1 MLSGHSKH
9 GRKIVGHKPGERKG
23 HLTMNVVNSV
33 FHWKDRKLKRS
44 LLEPIQSL
52 HESKSWSSLASNTNS
67 FTASD
72 NEKALTGTEEEDEDE
87 KAESIESSPISTP
100 SAFIGGIQKFVFVK
114 NKKQKKQ
121 HLKSKK
127 ASTPKKRGKK
137 DKGGNKENDQAT
149 QKKRL
154 RRTRSI
160 VDTSAIY
167 ESQWQERAIK
177 PTHNYLYWDY
187 HMNDESE
194 SENEEDKMVT
204 TKSNVPEPE
213 RVVNEPAA
221 NKLSTRK
228 FIDKHILWPWKKGRD
243 LELTNP
249 WLLSTMKNFHS
260 TSMWNDKK
268 SVVKQDQNRLS
279 AETLVSKT
287 TITGKR
293 ERRKSNKEKQAGS
306 GPNSPSEMQG
316 IFRRGKSTPKI
327 VIEDDNKSITF
338 LCASTIR
345 SVAPAAQPPKVKSV
359 EPILVGKKEPEILPQ
374 TEESVE
380 SKTRSFTLQ
389 EIAKF
394 GVEAK
399 TKREEIEMNELASG
413 SPEEESYLNKDEI
426 AVADTTLT
434 SNSATVSLGDIAVD
448 NTDGP
453 EMKKDGDMT
462 PVVSEEMLD
471 VGAGDILVADLDIDH
486 QSETDQ
492 EPEDEPV
499 ENMELEK
506 TTSSDQE
513 LSTNNS
519 AAEKEE
525 SDENDYV
532 IMPVK
537 FLHSAIVQDFSADN
551 RQLSDHEQDP
561 EVADIAERKLQSC

>member
-1 MLSGHSKH
+1 
-9 GRKIVGHKPGERKG
+9 
-23 HLTMNVVNSV
+23 MNVVNSV

-44 LLEPIQSL
+44 LLEPIPSL

-67 FTASD
+67 ITASD
-72 NEKALTGTEEEDEDE
+72 NEKVLTGTEEEDEE
-87 KAESIESSPISTP
+87 EEAESIESSPISTP

-137 DKGGNKENDQAT
+137 DKSGNKENDQVT

-160 VDTSAIY
+160 VETSAIY

-204 TKSNVPEPE
+204 TTSNVQEPE
-213 RVVNEPAA
+213 SVVNEPAA

-228 FIDKHILWPWKKGRD
+228 FIDKNILWPWKKGRD

-268 SVVKQDQNRLS
+268 PVVKQDQNRLS
-279 AETLVSKT
+279 TETPVTKT
-287 TITGKR
+287 TIAGKR
-293 ERRKSNKEKQAGS
+293 EGRKSNKEKQAAS
-306 GPNSPSEMQG
+306 GPNSPSDMHEL
-316 IFRRGKSTPKI
+316 FRRGKSTPKI

-345 SVAPAAQPPKVKSV
+345 SVAPAAQPPKVKNM
-359 EPILVGKKEPEILPQ
+359 EPIGKNEHEFFQQ
-374 TEESVE
+374 TKSNESLN

-389 EIAKF
+389 EIAQF

-399 TKREEIEMNELASG
+399 REELEIKELASG
-413 SPEEESYLNKDEI
+413 SPKEESYLNEDEI
-426 AVADTTLT
+426 AVVDSTMTMT
-434 SNSATVSLGDIAVD
+434 SNNASLGDIAAD
-448 NTDGP
+448 NPAGP
-453 EMKKDGDMT
+453 EMGKDCDLT
-462 PVVSEEMLD
+462 AVVSEVTLD
-471 VGAGDILVADLDIDH
+471 VGAGDVLVADLDIDH

-492 EPEDEPV
+492 KPEDELV
-499 ENMELEK
+499 ESMELEK
-506 TTSSDQE
+506 TSLSDQE

-525 SDENDYV
+525 SDENDSV

-537 FLHSAIVQDFSADN
+537 SLHSAIVQDFSADN
-551 RQLSDHEQDP
+551 GQLSVHENHP
-561 EVADIAERKLQSC
+561 EVADISERKLQSC